1 MDTVYIAAD
10 DCKQIFGIKT
20 EYLQK
25 AAYGIAVTAELESTA
40 KQIYESIMG
49 GGA

>member
-1 MDTVYIAAD
+1 MAISR
-10 DCKQIFGIKT
+10 KQERKLLKA

-25 AAYGIAVTAELESTA
+25 AAYGIAVTAELESNA